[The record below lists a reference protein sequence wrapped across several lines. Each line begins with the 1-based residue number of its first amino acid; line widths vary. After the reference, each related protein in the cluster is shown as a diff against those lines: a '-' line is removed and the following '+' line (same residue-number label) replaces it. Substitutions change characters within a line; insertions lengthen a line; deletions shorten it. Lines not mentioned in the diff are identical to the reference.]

1 MNKFR
6 PIDMNIQLWYN
17 KCMGQWRWTLTHEFD
32 GRQMESGTSEDL
44 EVALADVRRTIEWL
58 LGPQE
63 E

>member
-1 MNKFR
+1 
-6 PIDMNIQLWYN
+6 MNIQLWYN
-17 KCMGQWRWTLTHEFD
+17 RCMGQWRWTLTHEFD

-58 LGPQE
+58 LEPQE